1 MSAILIKLAKN
12 IYLLGLGVR
21 KSLMQVI
28 FLSL

>member
-12 IYLLGLGVR
+12 IYLFILGVS